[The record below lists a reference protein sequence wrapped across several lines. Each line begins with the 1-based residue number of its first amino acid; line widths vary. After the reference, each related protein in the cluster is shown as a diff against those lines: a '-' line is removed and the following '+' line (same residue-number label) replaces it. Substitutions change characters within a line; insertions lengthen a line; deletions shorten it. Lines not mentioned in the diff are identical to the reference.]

1 MITDPELKRVFKNGF
16 QTAYTRDKNLKEYIG
31 RAKLWPQNRQSQR
44 VLNEVGWKPCTK
56 LCMACIHSKGPM
68 KYVYMHYK
76 KEKFMVK
83 HKLKCTDK
91 NVIYVI
97 DCLKCLIQYMCSIEG
112 TFKDRATQWRS
123 DIGLNTK
130 TDKVVAHFN
139 TKGHSLSLHFQMV
152 PVEKVY
158 GDSDTRKIRERM
170 YVDYYDLIEHGLNT
184 NRTT

>member
-1 MITDPELKRVFKNGF
+1 
-16 QTAYTRDKNLKEYIG
+16 
-31 RAKLWPQNRQSQR
+31 
-44 VLNEVGWKPCTK
+44 
-56 LCMACIHSKGPM
+56 M

-76 KEKFMVK
+76 KDKFMVK
-83 HKLKCTDK
+83 HKLKCTDN

-97 DCLKCLIQYMCSIEG
+97 DCLKCLISYMGSIEG

-158 GDSDTRKIRERM
+158 GDSDT
-170 YVDYYDLIEHGLNT
+170 
-184 NRTT
+184 